1 MAVISKIRS
10 YSGLLIAVIGIALVA
25 FVLGDFFGYGPMGGQ
40 SFDVGKVDKT
50 KISFQEFEQRVNDRL
65 EGWKMETGNQN
76 PGPAETFQLRQQV
89 WTSMVREILLNKE
102 LDILGVDVS
111 ADELFHLIH
120 GPNPHPIIVRNFS
133 NPADGSFDPE
143 QVLNFL
149 RNFDALD
156 DNTRNQ
162 WMLIEQYIKRE
173 RQENKY
179 HTLIR
184 QGFYMPAALLKMD
197 FQDRNALVDIRYMA
211 KTFESIADSLV
222 QVSERDLR
230 RVYQS
235 HRKTFDREASR
246 SLHYVVFPVFASE
259 SDRENLRQELID
271 LIPEFM
277 SAENMQT
284 FINSVSDER
293 FNPMYLS
300 QGQLSA
306 ELDSA
311 MFNSPVGTIYGP
323 IVEGNA
329 FVLAKLT
336 DIQFRP
342 DSMRAGHILISY
354 IGSAAASQTTT
365 RTIDQARALADSLVT
380 VARRNPGGFGDLA
393 VQYSD
398 DPSAQMNRGDIEWFR
413 DFEMVP
419 EFSEAVIA
427 ANTNSFTTAE
437 TQFGIHVIHVTGK
450 SAPSKKVQVARLTR
464 NIEPSN
470 RTFQSVFAQAS
481 QFVNLLRANKNFEE
495 AVDEQGLSLRV
506 VEMLREMDMSLP
518 GIDNPREIIR
528 WAFDP
533 KTKVGSTSR
542 IFDIDNR
549 FIIASLTGKAEK
561 GIQPLEKVRQEVTAL
576 ALREK
581 KFEMLATEMT
591 QALSAGSFESVASR
605 MGLVPEQALEMR
617 FTMLNLPNFGAEPR
631 VIGAAFGLK
640 PNTISVPVKG
650 NRGAFLVEVINH
662 EPAIEPDNFNSN
674 HRQLKNSFSNRVIN
688 EVFNAIRNNARI
700 EDNRSLFF

>member
-40 SFDVGKVDKT
+40 SIDVGKVDKT
-50 KISFQEFEQRVNDRL
+50 NISFQEFEKRVNDRL

-102 LDILGVDVS
+102 LEGLGIEVS
-111 ADELFHLIH
+111 TDELYHLIH
-120 GPNPHPIIVRNFS
+120 GPNPHPVIVRNFS

-162 WMLIEQYIKRE
+162 WLQIEQYIKRE
-173 RQENKY
+173 RQEYKY
-179 HTLIR
+179 HNLIR
-184 QGFYMPAALLKMD
+184 QGFYMPAALLKLD
-197 FQDRNALVDIRYMA
+197 FQERNAVADFRYMA
-211 KTFESIADSLV
+211 KSFASIADSLV

-230 RVYQS
+230 RVYES
-235 HRKTFDREASR
+235 NRKTFDREASR
-246 SLHYVVFPVFASE
+246 SLQYVMFPVFASE
-259 SDRENLRQELID
+259 EDRENLRKELID
-271 LIPEFM
+271 LIPEFTA
-277 SAENMQT
+277 AENMQT
-284 FINSVSDER
+284 FINSASDER
-293 FNPMYLS
+293 FNPTFLS

-306 ELDSA
+306 QLDSA

-323 IVEGNA
+323 VTEGDA
-329 FVLAKLT
+329 FVMAKLT

-342 DSMRAGHILISY
+342 DSMRASHILITY
-354 IGSAAASQTTT
+354 TGSAAANQTTT

-380 VARRNPGGFGDLA
+380 VVRRNPASFGDLA

-419 EFSEAVIA
+419 EFSAAVIA

-450 SAPSKKVQVARLTR
+450 SAPTKKVQVALLTR
-464 NIEPSN
+464 KIEPSN
-470 RTFQSVFAQAS
+470 RTFQIVFAQAS
-481 QFVNLLRANKNFEE
+481 EFANLLQTDKNFEE
-495 AVDEQGLSLRV
+495 AVEEKGQSLRV
-506 VEMLREMDMSLP
+506 VEMVHEMDMTLP
-518 GIDNPREIIR
+518 GIENPREIIR

-533 KTKVGSTSR
+533 KTKVGSTSQ

-549 FIIASLTGKAEK
+549 FIIASLTGKADK
-561 GIQPLEKVRQEVTAL
+561 GIQPLDKVKEEVTEL
-576 ALREK
+576 VLREK
-581 KFEMLATEMT
+581 KFDMLATEMN
-591 QALSAGSFESVASR
+591 QAKSAGNFDAVAAKL
-605 MGLVPEQALEMR
+605 GLTIEQALEMR
-617 FTMLNLPNFGAEPR
+617 FYMLNLPNFGAEPR

-640 PNTISVPVKG
+640 QNTVSEPIKG
-650 NRGAFLVEVINH
+650 NTGAFLVEVLKH
-662 EPAIEPDNFNSN
+662 EPAVEPDNFSAS
-674 HRQLKNSFSNRVIN
+674 QSLLKNAFSNRIIN
-688 EVFNAIRNNARI
+688 DVFNAIRNNARI
-700 EDNRSLFF
+700 EDNRNMFF